1 MTKNNRLLIIGLDGA
16 TFDLIRPWATAGKL
30 PNIARLM
37 RGGSSAPLRSVP
49 NQNSAPAW
57 SSFATGKN
65 PGKHGIFYF
74 DERIEGTY
82 NKRYLNGG
90 FRQGESWWSLA
101 SQAGKVV
108 GVVNV
113 PMSYPAE
120 KVNGV
125 MLAGLDAPGVD
136 SPGFSHPP
144 ELIDELQQNVGDY
157 IIEPGI
163 PSYMKMGRRDLAEQA
178 IFDAA
183 DKRAAYTR
191 YLMSSRAWDVFHVTF
206 TAPDASHHF
215 FWRDMDLA
223 HPEYNPVEAV
233 RYGDTVERVYERM
246 DQIVGELTA
255 LAPDATVMLMSD
267 HGGGFNQRGAEYLN
281 DWLASIGLLH
291 YLDSGGQRPSL
302 PARGKKLAMAPLKWG
317 YNQVD
322 RRLPR
327 DAKLKLVRLLPG
339 VRERM
344 EMALTFGNIDWTRT
358 KAYAYGARDDL
369 WINLQGREPGGI
381 VPPEQYEA
389 LRDEIIEK
397 LHASRDVLDHEPVLE
412 EAIKREDVYH
422 GPNLHKSPDII
433 IRWKTTRVI
442 RGIYLPQPGKEPPP
456 VPPLSPNLNNG
467 GHRLHGIFVMA
478 GDGVREG
485 HRFDEGILWDLAP
498 TILHY
503 LGVPVPDDMDGRV
516 LAESFDADWL
526 AEHPVTFSAGTG
538 ESGQGA
544 DYDSEAQAL
553 IDERLRGLGYVG

>member
-163 PSYMKMGRRDLAEQA
+163 PSYMKMRRRDLAEQA

-381 VPPEQYEA
+381 VPPEEYEA

>member
-163 PSYMKMGRRDLAEQA
+163 PSYMKMRRRDLAEQA

-381 VPPEQYEA
+381 VPPEEYEA

-397 LHASRDVLDHEPVLE
+397 LHASRAVLDHEPVLE